1 MTLVSAH
8 VRSRRLC
15 SRRSRSRRSSDRPQC
30 RNGRN
35 SRASKGAGRTSP
47 PMTPATAQL
56 VVNLLGA
63 YAALGA
69 VFGVFFLWKWVARF
83 DRAAANATWGFRVL
97 VFPGI
102 VLFWPLFLE
111 RLLRGRSRVEI
122 LR

>member
-1 MTLVSAH
+1 MTV
-8 VRSRRLC
+8 
-15 SRRSRSRRSSDRPQC
+15 
-30 RNGRN
+30 
-35 SRASKGAGRTSP
+35 
-47 PMTPATAQL
+47 ATAQL
-56 VVNLLGA
+56 FVSLLGA

-69 VFGVFFLWKWVARF
+69 AFGVFFLWKWVARF